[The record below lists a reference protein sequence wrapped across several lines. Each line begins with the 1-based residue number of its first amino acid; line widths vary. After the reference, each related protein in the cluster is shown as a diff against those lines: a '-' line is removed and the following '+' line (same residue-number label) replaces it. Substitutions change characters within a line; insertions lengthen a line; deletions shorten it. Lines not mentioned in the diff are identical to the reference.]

1 MKRKMLF
8 GSLILGVTDRNL
20 YFRKVKTM
28 QSNIKVVTENFRAIG
43 HAAIQISGITVV
55 AGENSS
61 GKSTISKL
69 LYYLFNTAT
78 NYEFLVKKSLFDELD
93 DFFDFLKIIY
103 QENKELNN
111 IDLLKLKR
119 PIIQM
124 DYENLSLERIKKQ
137 IITFLE
143 KTFQIINIQ
152 ASNRYKQFIK
162 QISGKEI
169 ENNNSLDVLKSFIED
184 KIKEAENT
192 IKSRPIRL
200 FTQEFSKA
208 FRGNEHPKVFNVLE
222 EDEVIIDLNSPSLSI
237 PFSINNA
244 IYIDTPMSI
253 STTNYYNKHWNS
265 LNYLLSESNK
275 DSNNPFFDPIFF
287 SFKDVIKGEAERDIL
302 YTSDFSFTRAD
313 GKTFDLSEVATG
325 IKAFSIIQLLL
336 KNGHID
342 NRTLLIIDE
351 PESHLH
357 PQWIV
362 EYARM
367 IVLLHKHIGVKFF
380 LASHNPDM
388 VSAIRYIAEKEGV
401 LDNVNY
407 YLAEKAEEAY
417 LYNYR
422 ALGSDIAPIF
432 GSFNI
437 AIDRISQYSIDDEI
451 Q

>member
-1 MKRKMLF
+1 
-8 GSLILGVTDRNL
+8 
-20 YFRKVKTM
+20 M

-55 AGENSS
+55 SGENSS
-61 GKSTISKL
+61 GKSTLSKL

-93 DFFDFLKIIY
+93 DFFDFFKPIY
-103 QENKELNN
+103 IENYQFNN
-111 IDLLKLKR
+111 VDKSNLDQSITQIDYK
-119 PIIQM
+119 
-124 DYENLSLERIKKQ
+124 NLSLEDIKNQ

-169 ENNNSLDVLKSFIED
+169 EDNDSLDVLKSFIED
-184 KIKEAENT
+184 KIKEAENI
-192 IKSRPIRL
+192 IKLRPIRL

-237 PFSINNA
+237 PFSVQKA
-244 IYIDTPMSI
+244 IYIDSPMSLGAG
-253 STTNYYNKHWNS
+253 SSSNKHWS
-265 LNYLLSESNK
+265 DLTK
-275 DSNNPFFDPIFF
+275 FIFF
-287 SFKDVIKGEAERDIL
+287 EDENRSDFHNNDIYTSISKNIKGEAVR
-302 YTSDFSFTRAD
+302 FTLGTLSTLTFLRED
-313 GKTFDLSEVATG
+313 GKEFELTEVATG
-325 IKAFSIIQLLL
+325 IKAFSIIQILL

-437 AIDRISQYSIDDEI
+437 AIDRISQYSIDNEI
-451 Q
+451 

>member
-1 MKRKMLF
+1 
-8 GSLILGVTDRNL
+8 
-20 YFRKVKTM
+20 M

-55 AGENSS
+55 SGENSS
-61 GKSTISKL
+61 GKSTLSKL

-93 DFFDFLKIIY
+93 DFFDFFKLIY
-103 QENKELNN
+103 IENYQFNN
-111 IDLLKLKR
+111 VDKSNLDQSITQIDYK
-119 PIIQM
+119 
-124 DYENLSLERIKKQ
+124 NLSLEDIKNQ

-169 ENNNSLDVLKSFIED
+169 EDNNSLDVLKSFIED
-184 KIKEAENT
+184 KIKEAENI
-192 IKSRPIRL
+192 IKLRPIRL

-237 PFSINNA
+237 PFSVQKA
-244 IYIDTPMSI
+244 IYIDSPMSLGAG
-253 STTNYYNKHWNS
+253 SSSNKHWS
-265 LNYLLSESNK
+265 DLTK
-275 DSNNPFFDPIFF
+275 FIFF
-287 SFKDVIKGEAERDIL
+287 EDENRSDFHNNDIYTSISKNIKGEAVR
-302 YTSDFSFTRAD
+302 FTLGTLSTLTFLRED
-313 GKTFDLSEVATG
+313 GKEFELTEVATG
-325 IKAFSIIQLLL
+325 IKAFSIIQILL

>member
-1 MKRKMLF
+1 
-8 GSLILGVTDRNL
+8 
-20 YFRKVKTM
+20 M

-61 GKSTISKL
+61 GKSTLSKL

-93 DFFDFLKIIY
+93 DFFDFFELIY
-103 QENKELNN
+103 IENYQFNN
-111 IDLLKLKR
+111 IDKSNLDLS
-119 PIIQM
+119 ITQI
-124 DYENLSLERIKKQ
+124 DYKNLSLEDIKNQ

-169 ENNNSLDVLKSFIED
+169 EDNNSLDVLKSFIED
-184 KIKEAENT
+184 KIKEAENI
-192 IKSRPIRL
+192 IKLRPIRL

-222 EDEVIIDLNSPSLSI
+222 ENEVIIDLNSPSLSI
-237 PFSINNA
+237 PFSVQKA
-244 IYIDTPMSI
+244 IYIDSPMSLGAG
-253 STTNYYNKHWNS
+253 SSSNKHWS
-265 LNYLLSESNK
+265 DLTK
-275 DSNNPFFDPIFF
+275 FIFFDDKNLSDFHNNDIYT
-287 SFKDVIKGEAERDIL
+287 SISKNIKGEAVK
-302 YTSDFSFTRAD
+302 FTLGTLSTLTFLRED
-313 GKTFDLSEVATG
+313 GKEFELTEVATG
-325 IKAFSIIQLLL
+325 IKAFSIIQILL

-407 YLAEKAEEAY
+407 YLAEKTEEDY

-437 AIDRISQYSIDDEI
+437 AIDRISQYSIESDHDDL
-451 Q
+451 

>member
-1 MKRKMLF
+1 
-8 GSLILGVTDRNL
+8 
-20 YFRKVKTM
+20 M
-28 QSNIKVVTENFRAIG
+28 QSNIKVITENFRAIG

-55 AGENSS
+55 TGENSS
-61 GKSTISKL
+61 GKSTLSKL
-69 LYYLFNTAT
+69 LYELFNTVT
-78 NYEFLVKKSLFDELD
+78 NYEVLVKEELMREFSNLFQFFEIVYTDSKDILDRKEYSKIVYLSYEYYYKNKSFEEIKNLLSV
-93 DFFDFLKIIY
+93 FLSEIYNKIEIA
-103 QENKELNN
+103 K
-111 IDLLKLKR
+111 
-119 PIIQM
+119 
-124 DYENLSLERIKKQ
+124 
-137 IITFLE
+137 
-143 KTFQIINIQ
+143 
-152 ASNRYKQFIK
+152 SNRYNYI
-162 QISGKEI
+162 ISNILGDGI
-169 ENNNSLDVLKSFIED
+169 DNTLENIISFINQKIEKAID
-184 KIKEAENT
+184 KVH
-192 IKSRPIRL
+192 SRPISL
-200 FTQEFSKA
+200 FTEKLLNV
-208 FRGNEHPKVFNVLE
+208 FRDKKLPKSFEVLE
-222 EDEVIIDLNSPSLSI
+222 EKEVIVSLEKPTLSI
-237 PFSINNA
+237 PFSVQKA
-244 IYIDTPMSI
+244 IYIDSPMSLGAG
-253 STTNYYNKHWNS
+253 SSSNKHWS
-265 LNYLLSESNK
+265 DLTK
-275 DSNNPFFDPIFF
+275 FIFF
-287 SFKDVIKGEAERDIL
+287 EDKNLSDLYNNDIYTSISKNIKGEAVR
-302 YTSDFSFTRAD
+302 FTLGTLSTLTFLRED
-313 GKTFDLSEVATG
+313 GKEFDLSEVATG

-407 YLAEKAEEAY
+407 YLAEKTEEDY

>member
-1 MKRKMLF
+1 MV
-8 GSLILGVTDRNL
+8 S
-20 YFRKVKTM
+20 
-28 QSNIKVVTENFRAIG
+28 
-43 HAAIQISGITVV
+43 
-55 AGENSS
+55 GENSS
-61 GKSTISKL
+61 GKSTLSKL

-93 DFFDFLKIIY
+93 DFFDFFKLIY
-103 QENKELNN
+103 IENYQFNN
-111 IDLLKLKR
+111 VDKSNLDQSITQIDYK
-119 PIIQM
+119 
-124 DYENLSLERIKKQ
+124 NLSLEDIKNQ

-169 ENNNSLDVLKSFIED
+169 EDNNSLDVLKSFIED
-184 KIKEAENT
+184 KIKEAENI
-192 IKSRPIRL
+192 IKLRPIRL

-222 EDEVIIDLNSPSLSI
+222 ENEVIIDLNSPSLSI
-237 PFSINNA
+237 PFSVQKA
-244 IYIDTPMSI
+244 IYIDSPMSLGAG
-253 STTNYYNKHWNS
+253 SSSNKHWS
-265 LNYLLSESNK
+265 DLTK
-275 DSNNPFFDPIFF
+275 FIFF
-287 SFKDVIKGEAERDIL
+287 EDENRSDFHNNDIYTSISKNIKGEAVR
-302 YTSDFSFTRAD
+302 FTLGTLSTLTFLRED
-313 GKTFDLSEVATG
+313 GKEFELTEVATG
-325 IKAFSIIQLLL
+325 IKAFSIIQILL

-437 AIDRISQYSIDDEI
+437 AIDRISQYSIDNEI
-451 Q
+451 

>member
-1 MKRKMLF
+1 
-8 GSLILGVTDRNL
+8 
-20 YFRKVKTM
+20 M

-124 DYENLSLERIKKQ
+124 DYENLSLERIKNQ

-169 ENNNSLDVLKSFIED
+169 EDNNSLDVLKSFIED
-184 KIKEAENT
+184 KIKEAENI
-192 IKSRPIRL
+192 IKLRPIRL

-237 PFSINNA
+237 PFSVQKA
-244 IYIDTPMSI
+244 IYIDSPMSLGAG
-253 STTNYYNKHWNS
+253 SSSNKHWS
-265 LNYLLSESNK
+265 DLTK
-275 DSNNPFFDPIFF
+275 FIFF
-287 SFKDVIKGEAERDIL
+287 EDENRSDFHNNDIYTSISKNIKGEAVR
-302 YTSDFSFTRAD
+302 FTLGTLSTLTFLRED
-313 GKTFDLSEVATG
+313 GKEFELTEVATG
-325 IKAFSIIQLLL
+325 IKAFSIIQILL

-437 AIDRISQYSIDDEI
+437 AIDRISQYSIDNEI
-451 Q
+451 

>member
-1 MKRKMLF
+1 
-8 GSLILGVTDRNL
+8 
-20 YFRKVKTM
+20 M

-61 GKSTISKL
+61 GKSTLSKL

-93 DFFDFLKIIY
+93 DFFDFFKLIY
-103 QENKELNN
+103 IENYQFNN
-111 IDLLKLKR
+111 VDRSKLDLSMTQIDYK
-119 PIIQM
+119 
-124 DYENLSLERIKKQ
+124 NLSLEDIKNQ

-169 ENNNSLDVLKSFIED
+169 EDNNSLDVLKSFIED
-184 KIKEAENT
+184 KIKEAENI
-192 IKSRPIRL
+192 IKLRPIRL

-237 PFSINNA
+237 PFSVQKA
-244 IYIDTPMSI
+244 IYIDSPMSLGAG
-253 STTNYYNKHWNS
+253 SSSNKHWS
-265 LNYLLSESNK
+265 DLTK
-275 DSNNPFFDPIFF
+275 FIFF
-287 SFKDVIKGEAERDIL
+287 EDKNLSDFHNNDIYTSISKNIKGEAVK
-302 YTSDFSFTRAD
+302 FTLGTLSTLTFLRED
-313 GKTFDLSEVATG
+313 GKEFELTEVATG

-407 YLAEKAEEAY
+407 YLAEEAEGEMY
-417 LYNYR
+417 QYNYR
-422 ALGSDIAPIF
+422 SLGTEIDPIF
-432 GSFNI
+432 ASFNI
-437 AIDRISQYSIDDEI
+437 ALDRINQYSLPYKDEEI

>member
-1 MKRKMLF
+1 
-8 GSLILGVTDRNL
+8 
-20 YFRKVKTM
+20 M
-28 QSNIKVVTENFRAIG
+28 QSNIKVITENFRAIG

-61 GKSTISKL
+61 GKSTLSKL

-78 NYEFLVKKSLFDELD
+78 NYEFLVKKSLFNELD
-93 DFFDFLKIIY
+93 DFFDFFELIY
-103 QENKELNN
+103 IENYQFNN
-111 IDLLKLKR
+111 IDKSNLDLS
-119 PIIQM
+119 ITQI
-124 DYENLSLERIKKQ
+124 DYKNLSLEDIKNQ

-169 ENNNSLDVLKSFIED
+169 EDNNSLDVLKSFIED
-184 KIKEAENT
+184 KIKEAENI
-192 IKSRPIRL
+192 IKLRPIRL

-222 EDEVIIDLNSPSLSI
+222 ENEVIIDLNSPSLSI
-237 PFSINNA
+237 PFSVQKA
-244 IYIDTPMSI
+244 IYIDSPMSLGAG
-253 STTNYYNKHWNS
+253 SSSNKHWS
-265 LNYLLSESNK
+265 DLTK
-275 DSNNPFFDPIFF
+275 FIFFDDKNLSDFHNNDIYT
-287 SFKDVIKGEAERDIL
+287 SISKNIKGEAVK
-302 YTSDFSFTRAD
+302 FTLGTLSTLTFLRED
-313 GKTFDLSEVATG
+313 GKEFELTEVATG
-325 IKAFSIIQLLL
+325 IKAFSIIQILL

>member
-1 MKRKMLF
+1 MSF
-8 GSLILGVTDRNL
+8 GSLILGVTDKNL
-20 YFRKVKTM
+20 YFRKIKNM

-61 GKSTISKL
+61 GKSTLSKL

-93 DFFDFLKIIY
+93 DFFDFFKLIY
-103 QENKELNN
+103 IENYQFNN
-111 IDLLKLKR
+111 VDRSKLDLSMTQIDYK
-119 PIIQM
+119 
-124 DYENLSLERIKKQ
+124 NLSLEDIKNQ

-169 ENNNSLDVLKSFIED
+169 EDNNSLDVLKSFIED
-184 KIKEAENT
+184 KIKEAENI
-192 IKSRPIRL
+192 IKLRPIRL

-237 PFSINNA
+237 PFSVQKA
-244 IYIDTPMSI
+244 IYIDSPMSLGAG
-253 STTNYYNKHWNS
+253 SSSNKHWS
-265 LNYLLSESNK
+265 DLTK
-275 DSNNPFFDPIFF
+275 FIFF
-287 SFKDVIKGEAERDIL
+287 EDKNLSDFHNNDIYTSISKNIKGEAVK
-302 YTSDFSFTRAD
+302 FTLGTLSTLTFLRED
-313 GKTFDLSEVATG
+313 GKEFELTEVATG
-325 IKAFSIIQLLL
+325 IKAFSIIQILL

-407 YLAEKAEEAY
+407 YLAEKEEEAY

-422 ALGSDIAPIF
+422 ALGSDIEPIF

-437 AIDRISQYSIDDEI
+437 AIDRISQYSIDNEI
-451 Q
+451 

>member
-1 MKRKMLF
+1 MK
-8 GSLILGVTDRNL
+8 
-20 YFRKVKTM
+20 
-28 QSNIKVVTENFRAIG
+28 SNIKVVTEGFRAIG

-69 LYYLFNTAT
+69 LYELFNTVA
-78 NYEFLVKKSLFDELD
+78 NYEVLVKEELIREFNDLFQFFKIVSTDLKEFNYFNIRQLSYEGVYNDLSLKEIEDTLLS
-93 DFFDFLKIIY
+93 FLNKIY
-103 QENKELNN
+103 QN
-111 IDLLKLKR
+111 D
-119 PIIQM
+119 IQ
-124 DYENLSLERIKKQ
+124 K
-137 IITFLE
+137 
-143 KTFQIINIQ
+143 
-152 ASNRYKQFIK
+152 SNRYNTIVDSILGEKITDHNNDLTRLESFIK
-162 QISGKEI
+162 
-169 ENNNSLDVLKSFIED
+169 N
-184 KIKEAENT
+184 KIREAEERVKARSIN
-192 IKSRPIRL
+192 L
-200 FTQEFSKA
+200 FTQELSKE
-208 FRGNEHPKVFNVLE
+208 FRSNVLPDIFEVSE
-222 EDEVIIDLNSPSLSI
+222 EEEVIVALNKPSLSL
-237 PFSINNA
+237 PFSIKKA
-244 IYIDTPMSI
+244 IYIDTPMSLSVWEDNNKYW
-253 STTNYYNKHWNS
+253 STLNRLLLRVEKIASYPSSMS
-265 LNYLLSESNK
+265 LLI
-275 DSNNPFFDPIFF
+275 SNN
-287 SFKDVIKGEAERDIL
+287 IKGEAD
-302 YTSDFSFTRAD
+302 TSGLLNNELSFYRED
-313 GKTFDLSEVATG
+313 GEEFDLAEVATG

-367 IVLLHKHIGVKFF
+367 IVLLHKHIRVKFF

-437 AIDRISQYSIDDEI
+437 AIDRISQYSIESDHDDL
-451 Q
+451 

>member
-1 MKRKMLF
+1 
-8 GSLILGVTDRNL
+8 
-20 YFRKVKTM
+20 M

-61 GKSTISKL
+61 GKSTLSKL

-93 DFFDFLKIIY
+93 DFFDFFELIY
-103 QENKELNN
+103 IENYQFNN
-111 IDLLKLKR
+111 IDKSNLDLS
-119 PIIQM
+119 ITQI
-124 DYENLSLERIKKQ
+124 DYKNLSLEDIKNQ

-169 ENNNSLDVLKSFIED
+169 EDNNSLDVLKSFIED
-184 KIKEAENT
+184 KIKEAENI
-192 IKSRPIRL
+192 IKLRPIHL

-222 EDEVIIDLNSPSLSI
+222 ENEVIIDLNSPSLSI
-237 PFSINNA
+237 PFSVQKA
-244 IYIDTPMSI
+244 IYIDSPMSLGAG
-253 STTNYYNKHWNS
+253 SSSNKHWS
-265 LNYLLSESNK
+265 DLTK
-275 DSNNPFFDPIFF
+275 FIFFDDKNLSDFHNNDIYT
-287 SFKDVIKGEAERDIL
+287 SISKNIKGEAVK
-302 YTSDFSFTRAD
+302 FTLGTLSTLTFLRED
-313 GKTFDLSEVATG
+313 GKEFELTEVATG
-325 IKAFSIIQLLL
+325 IKAFSIIQILL

-388 VSAIRYIAEKEGV
+388 VSAIRYIAEKEGI
-401 LDNVNY
+401 LSNVNY
-407 YLAEKAEEAY
+407 YLAEKTEEAY

-437 AIDRISQYSIDDEI
+437 AIDRISQYSINDEI
-451 Q
+451 

>member
-1 MKRKMLF
+1 MCIR
-8 GSLILGVTDRNL
+8 DRW
-20 YFRKVKTM
+20 Y
-28 QSNIKVVTENFRAIG
+28 SDKVVYA
-43 HAAIQISGITVV
+43 
-55 AGENSS
+55 
-61 GKSTISKL
+61 
-69 LYYLFNTAT
+69 YDY
-78 NYEFLVKKSLFDELD
+78 FDG
-93 DFFDFLKIIY
+93 
-103 QENKELNN
+103 
-111 IDLLKLKR
+111 
-119 PIIQM
+119 
-124 DYENLSLERIKKQ
+124 
-137 IITFLE
+137 T
-143 KTFQIINIQ
+143 
-152 ASNRYKQFIK
+152 
-162 QISGKEI
+162 
-169 ENNNSLDVLKSFIED
+169 D

-253 STTNYYNKHWNS
+253 STTNYDNKHWSS
-265 LNYLLSESNK
+265 LNHLLSEDNK

-287 SFKDVIKGEAERDIL
+287 SFKDVIKGEAEKDIL

-367 IVLLHKHIGVKFF
+367 IVLLHKHIRVKFF

-437 AIDRISQYSIDDEI
+437 AIDRISQYSIESDHDDL
-451 Q
+451 